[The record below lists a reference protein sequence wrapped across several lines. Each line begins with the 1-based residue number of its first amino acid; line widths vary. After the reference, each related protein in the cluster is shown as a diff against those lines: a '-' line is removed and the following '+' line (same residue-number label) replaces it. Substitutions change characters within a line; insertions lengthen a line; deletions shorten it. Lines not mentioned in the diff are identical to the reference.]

1 MTDELCKHP
10 ESTASQVNV
19 GAATYRG
26 KSNAWLETVG
36 HRKIVHFAN
45 GESHLERLN
54 IDFSH
59 LIGDLMPL
67 WTLLLL
73 DANKNFI
80 QGALKQGDW
89 DHLQMHREASKSR
102 AVDLYLELHER

>member
-10 ESTASQVNV
+10 ESTASQVSV

-26 KSNAWLETVG
+26 KSNVWLEKLG
-36 HRKIVHFAN
+36 HRKTVYFAN
-45 GESHLERLN
+45 GESYLHRLN

-59 LIGDLMPL
+59 LIGDLVPL

-80 QGALKQGDW
+80 KGTLKQGDW
-89 DHLQMHREASKSR
+89 DHLKLHREASKSR
-102 AVDLYLELHER
+102 AVVLYLEFFDP